1 MSDKGDWWLEPTDAA
16 SVAWRRVILE
26 QTPITARHTL
36 AKYAMA
42 TDNIKVCADWMGES
56 LAVQIKDYIFA
67 QTLEEHK
74 ATYPSDWWQAFKER
88 WFPKWVLRR
97 WPVRHTTVELKA
109 QAIYPSLVL
118 PKEPHVFRS
127 TMAVVTDERA

>member
-1 MSDKGDWWLEPTDAA
+1 MSDKGDWASEPSDGA

-26 QTPITARHTL
+26 QVPLAMRSTL
-36 AKYAMA
+36 AGYGMA
-42 TDNIKVCADWMGES
+42 TDDIEVRADWLGEL
-56 LAVQIKDYIFA
+56 LAVQVKDFILA

-74 ATYPSDWWQAFKER
+74 ATYPSDWWQALKER
-88 WFPKWVLRR
+88 WFPKWALRR

-109 QAIYPSLVL
+109 QALYPSLVL

-127 TMAVVTDERA
+127 MLMVDERA